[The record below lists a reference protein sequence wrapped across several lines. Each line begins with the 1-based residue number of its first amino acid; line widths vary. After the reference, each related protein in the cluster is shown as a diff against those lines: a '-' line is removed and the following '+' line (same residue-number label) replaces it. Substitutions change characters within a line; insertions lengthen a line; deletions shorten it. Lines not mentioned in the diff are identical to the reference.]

1 MKNIALICIIIT
13 IIAFNTF
20 GQNYCNIRDFY
31 GDFILVNKM
40 NWKGKEYISTSIKE
54 PDVPNCAS
62 ALIKNNLKFIE
73 YILTNFSNLKKIT
86 EKILPINDSLTLQQI
101 FIEELKN
108 DSLFNT
114 IMDNLV
120 NKTINKLPKDTV
132 NMDDLL
138 NIAVKYFSITKI
150 TEDDLYVVKL
160 CVGTHDIIKTE
171 TERNP
176 FIEAFCFTSLSKH
189 FMSEDFYIYK
199 ELTNEVQEL
208 YKINLGID
216 KSERLLRAQGALYF
230 MMRNNKILQKM
241 LISEYEHNKEF
252 LPFVLTY

>member
-1 MKNIALICIIIT
+1 MKNIALVCIIIT
-13 IIAFNTF
+13 IITSNSF

-31 GDFILVNKM
+31 GDFIIANKM
-40 NWKGKEYISTSIKE
+40 HWQGKEFISTSLKE
-54 PDVPNCAS
+54 PDAHNCAS
-62 ALIKNNLKFIE
+62 DLIKNNLKFIE
-73 YILTNFSNLKKIT
+73 YILTNFSNLRKIN

-101 FIEELKN
+101 FIEELIN
-108 DSLFNT
+108 DSLFNS

-150 TEDDLYVVKL
+150 TDDDLYAVKL

-171 TERNP
+171 AQRKP
-176 FIEAFCFTSLSKH
+176 FIEAFCFTSISKH
-189 FMSEDFYIYK
+189 FMSEDFNMYQ

-216 KSERLLRAQGALYF
+216 KNERLLRAQGALYF
-230 MMRNNKILQKM
+230 LMRNNKTLQQM
-241 LISEYEHNKEF
+241 LISEYEQNKEF